1 MPELKN
7 VFHAGKMNKDLDERL
22 IPNGQYRD
30 ALNVDI
36 SFSESSDAGSAQN
49 AYGNVIKSSVNI
61 SGAKCIGSVLDNQ
74 NETIIWFICGTSV
87 DAIAEYNPLTGEVT
101 PVLVDTNKANSNAF
115 LNFSNDFLITGA
127 NVIDELLFFTDNN
140 SEPKKINIS
149 RMKNGSTNFST
160 TTKYQ
165 NSDGTYTNNVYEE
178 LITVIKK
185 YPLNAPKVELS
196 NSIREGNVKG
206 VSTTPSRTS
215 FVSYASTTEQQLNS
229 GSKIKNIFAST
240 SGGAQIYNLTENNYI
255 ERVCNRYVDDSNN
268 LTICFDTSGFTTG
281 VDYKK
286 WRAVEPGM
294 KVSISTNGSG
304 GFTEPVAVHVVDTVD
319 WYNHTITVKG
329 VAPLITNPTNG
340 TKVRISHWSEP
351 YNNNYFWCY
360 KDNSGNIL
368 KKPAGTSADNFT
380 DANGN
385 ILKDGGILEDGS
397 GLDLILGTSLD
408 NSPDAGWSYSNAIYT
423 FDGTGLPSGT
433 SIYQKVT
440 RNDLIAGHVYRM
452 KATITITSGGGYIGF
467 LNESMGGAAPKTG
480 INGLE
485 ARKNTVGTHEIDVTW
500 KCAAPT
506 SPYTSQLAIFGE
518 APSAVGTVKIKEI
531 VCLTKPRIVK
541 VQPLTFYGN
550 TNYAVNDTI
559 SLQAADVLSTTVD
572 DDEFV
577 DITVRLTKE
586 LKNSNNKIIS
596 SSHANAIGSGVTGNQ
611 KIANGD
617 FSDLT
622 TWHTGTS
629 GTTDVGTSSA
639 GFFVTGGTLTS
650 SNTQSEYIRNVL
662 SEALV
667 VNEVYKLTYTVTT
680 ASVGASGQKGRLLLK
695 LATNDKYTGDDTDKG
710 HSNHIVLPT
719 DSTGTFSVYWKQKS
733 LERGAFSLT
742 ELMFWNDTD
751 WAGAIDNVGVQKV
764 SGNSETVCGRNG
776 SNNNGRQ
783 VFDIEILSIDDSV
796 VGNLGSLKF
805 TSKRIQPDSIYEKE
819 FPRFSYRWKY
829 IDNEYS
835 AISPFTEICFLPK
848 NDDGYS
854 YDSKQGYNK
863 SMVNDVRRVVL
874 SNIKQ
879 MPEDVKSVDII
890 YTKSNSTNVYIF
902 KSIENKDFEEF
913 KNKGTVVITSEEI
926 KSLLAENQMLRPY
939 DNVPRKALAQEIT
952 ANRIMYGNYLQ
963 QYNYFNTPSEFKTK
977 INSVEIDEKPLKSLK
992 SIRDYQIGVS
1002 FLDKYGR
1009 QTPVFTDETGIVK
1022 LDQNKSKFSNRLQCS
1037 LVSSPPDW
1045 ASHYK
1050 YYVKDSSSEYYN
1062 LAMDRFYSDVE
1073 DRNIWISFPS
1083 SEINKINENDYIA
1096 IKKQHDSEQAIDI
1109 PSQNTIKYKVLDKQ
1123 TEPPEHIRFRMEEI
1137 GESTKLTT
1145 FSAGSVVVS
1154 TDTNAEKNAKYEG
1167 QLCNYP
1173 AFGKH
1178 MFSLSAYDIRFDSE
1192 LVDELES
1199 YITNTGVWYDL
1210 ENRFIDIRSMDSGAI
1225 SEKYEISQIYKKTLT
1240 EAITGDTTSD
1250 RQQGKMKDGNGIV
1263 VMCNGDYNEKSSI
1276 TLDTGQKTSQ
1286 SAGNTVNNPDEHLKA
1301 GMRLVDSKHSMRY
1314 KDKIIIITKVGSN
1327 AVTLSSPVTLSDH
1340 EELMFMDITDV
1351 YLFKTKNAFGSDITF
1366 IGQSPQAEKIELLN
1380 IATAS
1385 YNSNTTVL
1393 QNPQSLKLKITF
1405 FKQTTEDYGEEF
1417 KGKFFIKTTRDHVL
1431 NEFIYKTQ
1439 ASINTFKSKDSA
1451 RLYYAQTW
1459 LLDQANGDAIIEGT
1473 NLPTSP
1479 DYIKQLLG
1487 IPFLRKPIY
1496 DYDHM
1501 DADTKAP
1508 RRAFGMDNYS
1518 ASTRLIT
1525 GEQNGNGLSMNPE
1538 TAGGVDW
1545 AATVTIDGVAKHV
1558 KFGGTTRGIIDSSIY
1573 GQSTVNG
1580 YSMKEIDYEN
1590 ASNSGGAAN
1599 PSICIDQSVG
1609 FRIVSK
1615 DKGRKI
1621 PDVRFNVAPYVGDGW
1636 QIGKSKC
1643 TFKFFGINGFGRAKG
1658 NLSTLYNFYKYLT
1671 TKGQEFRF
1679 TNDPTATVYKIVN
1692 FEIFDVVNTDCRDK
1706 NGDITFDT
1714 SAENKPRIA
1723 FDKLKYYEKALAINI
1738 QLNRAIA
1745 WSPVEETGTSL
1756 QGVVTPLE
1764 LNTDSYAA
1772 NKTLTSA
1779 EQQSNQE
1786 NTRSGN
1792 TSIFSAFE
1800 IDFGEA
1806 TISSDSPAVFEVLP
1820 KEKADLELFY
1830 ETPTTKMIVREG
1842 MSVKTDYRTP
1852 AGENPLSDSAV
1863 VTKHSLL
1870 ESNLFQIKP
1879 SFVNHIVPAGEKI
1892 TIFEKDQNGNSIYE
1906 DVFVLNVDL
1915 QTGQGVQLTVANNFQ
1930 ADDNTIYNVLDSA
1943 TLTSDIDY
1951 YNCFAFGNG
1960 VESNRIFDDYNAV
1973 TMDKGPRVST
1983 ILNTDY
1989 KEERKTNGLIYS
2001 GIYNSKS
2008 SFNNLNQFIQGEK
2021 ITKDLN
2027 PDYGSIQKLFTRNT
2041 NVIVLCENKTLKVLA
2056 NKDALFNADGNP
2068 QLTATN
2074 KVLGQVIPFVGEYG
2088 ISKNPESFA
2097 SYGYRCYYT
2106 DKKRGAVIRLSG
2118 DGITNISE
2126 KGMSKFFRDNL
2137 DNSVNVVGSYDSLKS
2152 NYNVTLNNKTLSF
2165 TEKVNG
2171 WVSFKSFLPEDGIS
2185 IANSYYTFK
2194 NGEIYMHNE
2203 SLTRNTFYD
2212 SSYRYDTSSTSNFE
2226 PSTIKLVFN
2235 GEPDTIKDFKTI
2247 SYEGDTGW
2255 TANTITTDKES
2266 GSVPVFIE
2274 KEGKY
2279 FNFIKGAKINNDV
2292 DLLKTQGLNVQGVG
2306 KPSTITLNSNVR
2318 SFTHTVTAVD
2328 IASNTQPKKWIINNS
2343 ADSSVTSKIIKFNEK
2358 AGSNVTGKT
2367 VDFYI
2372 HPQKV
2377 KGVNWKV
2384 AVEDFTF
2391 SLTEPVAISNFA
2403 GTVASTLHADGYIK
2417 VTITYVSNP
2426 FPSSNTK
2433 TTLTITAGSAYQE
2446 QI

>member
-49 AYGNVIKSSVNI
+49 TYGNIVKSAI
-61 SGAKCIGSVLDNQ
+61 GFGKCIGSVLDNQ
-74 NETIIWFICGTSV
+74 NETIIWFICGDSV
-87 DAIAEYNPLTGEVT
+87 DAIAEYNPLTGDVT
-101 PVLVDTNKANSNAF
+101 PILVDTNKSNSNAF

-160 TTKYQ
+160 TTKHQ

-185 YPLNAPKVELS
+185 YPLNAPKVELN

-206 VSTTPSRTS
+206 VSTTPAKTS
-215 FVSYASTTEQQLNS
+215 FVSYSATTEQQLNS

-255 ERVCNRYVDDSNN
+255 ERTCNRYVDDSNN
-268 LTICFDTSGFTTG
+268 LTICFDTTGFTTG
-281 VDYKK
+281 SDYKK

-294 KVSISTNGSG
+294 RVSISTNGSG
-304 GFTEPVAVHVVDTVD
+304 AFAEAVVVHVVDTVD

-329 VAPLITNPTNG
+329 VAPIITNPTNG
-340 TKVRISHWSEP
+340 TRVRISHWSEP
-351 YNNNYFWCY
+351 YNNNYFWSY
-360 KDNSGNIL
+360 KDSASNIL
-368 KKPAGTSADNFT
+368 KKPVGTNADNFT
-380 DANGN
+380 DANGI

-397 GLDLILGTSLD
+397 GFDLTLLQSTA
-408 NSPDAGWSYSNAIYT
+408 SPGAGWSYSNAVYSY
-423 FDGTGLPSGT
+423 DGTGLPSNST
-433 SIYQKVT
+433 NVYQKVT
-440 RNDLIAGHVYRM
+440 GTNNLIEGHVYRI
-452 KATITITSGGGYIGF
+452 KATITITSGGGYVGF
-467 LNESMGGAAPKTG
+467 LNENNLLGSQTG
-480 INGLE
+480 INGRE
-485 ARKNTVGTHEIDVTW
+485 ARKNTVGAHEIDVTW
-500 KCAAPT
+500 KCADT
-506 SPYTSQLAIFGE
+506 SSPFNSQLCLFG
-518 APSAVGTVKIKEI
+518 AGNAVGTVKIKEV

-577 DITVRLTKE
+577 DITVKLTKE
-586 LKNSNNKIIS
+586 IKHTNNKIIS
-596 SSHANAIGSGVTGNQ
+596 SSHADAIGSGVTGDER
-611 KIANGD
+611 ITAGD
-617 FSDLT
+617 FSSLT
-622 TWHTGTS
+622 SWHTGIS

-639 GFFVTGGTLTS
+639 GFFVTGGALTS

-662 SEALV
+662 DELLV
-667 VNEVYKLTYTVTT
+667 SDEVYKLTYTVTT
-680 ASVGASGQKGRLLLK
+680 ASVGSSGQKGRLLLK

-742 ELMFWNDTD
+742 ELLFWNDTD
-751 WAGAIDNVGVQKV
+751 WAGAINNISVKKV
-764 SGNSETVCGRNG
+764 SGNSETFCGRNG

-805 TSKRIQPDSIYEKE
+805 TSKRLQPDSIYEKE

-863 SMVNDVRRVVL
+863 SMVNDVRRIIL
-874 SNIKQ
+874 SDIKQ

-913 KNKGTVVITSEEI
+913 KNKGTIAITSEEI

-939 DNVPRKALAQEIT
+939 DNVPRKALSQEVT

-963 QYNYFNTPSEFKTK
+963 QYNYFNTPAEFKTK
-977 INSVEIDEKPLKSLK
+977 INSVEIGDKPLKSLK

-1022 LDQNKSKFSNRLQCS
+1022 LDQNKSSFSNRLQCS
-1037 LVSSPPDW
+1037 LVSPPPEW

-1073 DRNIWISFPS
+1073 DKNIWISFPS

-1096 IKKQHDSEQAIDI
+1096 IKKQHDSEQAVSL

-1123 TEPPEHIRFRMEEI
+1123 TEPPEHIKFRMEEV
-1137 GESTKLTT
+1137 GESTNLTT
-1145 FSAGSVVVS
+1145 FSAGSVVNAS
-1154 TDTNAEKNAKYEG
+1154 DNNAETNAKYES

-1178 MFSLSAYDIRFDSE
+1178 IFSLSAYDIRLDSE
-1192 LVDELES
+1192 LIDELES
-1199 YITNTGVWYDL
+1199 YITSTGVWYDL
-1210 ENRFIDIRSMDSGAI
+1210 ENRFIDIRSMNSGAI
-1225 SEKYEISQIYKKTLT
+1225 SEKYEITQIYKKTLT
-1240 EAITGDTTSD
+1240 EAITGDTTQD
-1250 RQQGKMKDGNGIV
+1250 RQEGKMQHGNGITV
-1263 VMCNGDYNEKSSI
+1263 ACNGDFNDKSAI

-1286 SAGNTVNNPDEHLKA
+1286 SEDSTVNNPDAHLKI
-1301 GMRLVDSKHSMRY
+1301 GMRLVDNKNSSNY
-1314 KDKIIIITKVGSN
+1314 KGEVIVITKLQAN
-1327 AVTLSSPVTLSDH
+1327 IVTLSSPVTLSDH
-1340 EELMFMDITDV
+1340 EEINFMDITDV
-1351 YLFKTKNAFGSDITF
+1351 YLFKTKNAFGSDIAF
-1366 IGQSPQAEKIELLN
+1366 IGNSPQAEKVELLN
-1380 IATAS
+1380 ITGSS
-1385 YNSNTTVL
+1385 YNASNTVL
-1393 QNPQSLKLKITF
+1393 PNPQSLKLKITF

-1439 ASINTFKSKDSA
+1439 AATNTFKSKDSA

-1473 NLPTSP
+1473 DLPTSS
-1479 DYIKQLLG
+1479 DYIKELLK
-1487 IPFLRKPIY
+1487 IPAYRKPIY

-1501 DADTKAP
+1501 DGDMKEP

-1518 ASTRLIT
+1518 ASTRIIT
-1525 GEQNGNGLSMNPE
+1525 GERNGNGLNMNPE
-1538 TAGGVDW
+1538 TAGGVAW
-1545 AATVTIDGVAKHV
+1545 AATVTIDGTAKHI
-1558 KFGGTTRGIIDSSIY
+1558 KFGGTTRGIVDSSVY
-1573 GQSTVNG
+1573 GQSTING
-1580 YSMKEIDYEN
+1580 YSMKEIDYLEP
-1590 ASNSGGAAN
+1590 SNSGGASN
-1599 PSICIDQSVG
+1599 PSMCIDQSVG
-1609 FRIVSK
+1609 FRVVSK
-1615 DKGRKI
+1615 DKGSKAE
-1621 PDVRFNVAPYVGDGW
+1621 PDERFNVAPYVGDGW

-1643 TFKFFGINGFGRAKG
+1643 TFKFFGINGFGRGKG

-1679 TNDPTATVYKIVN
+1679 TNDPTTTTYKIIS
-1692 FEIFDVVNTDCRDK
+1692 FEIFHVVNTDCRDK
-1706 NGDITFDT
+1706 DGNITFDT

-1723 FDKLKYYEKALAINI
+1723 FDQLKYYEQSVAINI
-1738 QLNRAIA
+1738 QLDRSVV
-1745 WSPVEETGTSL
+1745 WSPIEETGTSA
-1756 QGVVTPLE
+1756 QVAMTPLE

-1772 NKTLTSA
+1772 GKTFTATEQKNNK
-1779 EQQSNQE
+1779 E

-1830 ETPTTKMIVREG
+1830 ETPTTKMIIREG

-1852 AGENPLSDSAV
+1852 AGENPFSNNAI

-1892 TIFEKDQNGNSIYE
+1892 TIFDKDQNGNSIYE
-1906 DVFVLNVDL
+1906 DVFVLNIDL
-1915 QTGQGVQLTVANNFQ
+1915 QTGQGAQLTVASNFQ
-1930 ADDNTIYNVLDSA
+1930 ADDNTIYNVLDSS
-1943 TLTSDIDY
+1943 TLSSNIDY
-1951 YNCFAFGNG
+1951 YNCISFGNG

-1983 ILNTDY
+1983 ILNAEY

-2041 NVIVLCENKTLKVLA
+2041 NVIVICENKTLKVLA

-2074 KVLGQVIPFVGEYG
+2074 KVLGQVVPFVGEYG
-2088 ISKNPESFA
+2088 ISTNPESFA

-2137 DNSVNVVGSYDSLKS
+2137 DNSLKVVGSYDSLKS
-2152 NYNVTLNNKTLSF
+2152 NYNVTLNGKTLSF

-2171 WVSFKSFLPEDGIS
+2171 WVSFKSFLPENGIS
-2185 IANSYYTFK
+2185 TANSYYTFK
-2194 NGEIYMHNE
+2194 DGEIYMHNE

-2212 SSYRYDTSSTSNFE
+2212 TSYRYEASSTSNFE

-2235 GEPDTIKDFKTI
+2235 GEPDMVKNFKTI

-2266 GSVPVFIE
+2266 GSVPAFIE

-2292 DLLKTQGLNVQGVG
+2292 DLLKTQGLNVQGIG

-2343 ADSSVTSKIIKFNEK
+2343 TDSTITSKVIKFNEK
-2358 AGSNVTGKT
+2358 VGSNVTGKT

-2377 KGVNWKV
+2377 KGIDWKLS
-2384 AVEDFTF
+2384 AENFTF

-2426 FPSSNTK
+2426 FPSNNTK